1 MDGRHGSKIC
11 IPCGTLVIGMAGAKT
26 IVEGWCQ
33 TNEGGVT
40 ILGRKKTL
48 IIGVRNCDVY
58 AHFVVREMN
67 TSQQASSNYVEVA
80 NLHSSLCTA
89 SSRRIK
95 YGNPNR
101 RQDTL
106 QYVSVRVCASV
117 CVRMWFRVQEP
128 SVLAESVTMVEEFE
142 QIIAIV
148 KHTSRTNVH

>member
-40 ILGRKKTL
+40 ILFLGKKKTL
-48 IIGVRNCDVY
+48 IGVRNCDVY

-67 TSQQASSNYVEVA
+67 ESRASSNYVEVA

-106 QYVSVRVCASV
+106 QYVSVRVCAFA

-128 SVLAESVTMVEEFE
+128 SALAESVTTVEEFE
-142 QIIAIV
+142 QVLAV
-148 KHTSRTNVH
+148 LKHTSRTNVP